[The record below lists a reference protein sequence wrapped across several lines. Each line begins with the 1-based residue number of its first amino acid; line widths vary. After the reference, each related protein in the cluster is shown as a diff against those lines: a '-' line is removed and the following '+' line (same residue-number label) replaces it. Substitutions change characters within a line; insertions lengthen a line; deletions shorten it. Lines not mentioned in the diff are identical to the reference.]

1 MNKGTEGGAINGT
14 QKVGLVTIVY
24 KKCNKILHV
33 YTLFLL
39 VRGVKGVGADTHLA
53 SRQKHMLRNEKL

>member
-33 YTLFLL
+33 YTLFFTE
-39 VRGVKGVGADTHLA
+39 RGEGSGGRYTFSFKEEAHVK
-53 SRQKHMLRNEKL
+53 K